1 MEGISQ
7 LTIEDLENLI
17 EQKIM
22 EILGD
27 PDMSLDFREEFKTE
41 LKNRLARR
49 SNRIPHEEAMKRFG

>member
-27 PDMSLDFREEFKTE
+27 PDMSLDLREEFKTE

-49 SNRIPHEEAMKRFG
+49 SNRIPHEEVMKRFG